1 MRKLLLSTALSVCAS
16 ANAYAVEPFTASVL
30 ATFCSATGSSP
41 QNNVQ
46 HAGQCDA
53 YLMGTW
59 DTVILFQAMEE
70 NRYKKVGQRV
80 PSQMLCAPKGGH
92 PTPEDMRAAFNAHAS
107 RVRIPVNEP
116 AASAALNALMDAY
129 PCKE

>member
-1 MRKLLLSTALSVCAS
+1 MRKLLLSTAISIAACGN
-16 ANAYAVEPFTASVL
+16 ANAVEPFTASVL

-70 NRYKKVGQRV
+70 NRYKKVGQRT
-80 PSQMLCAPKGGH
+80 PSQMLCAPNGH
-92 PTPEDMRAAFNAHAS
+92 PSPEEMRAAFNAHTS